1 MSLGDLK
8 RRITTIKNT
17 SKITKAM
24 SLISA
29 AQLSQIKHLSRSF
42 NPYKELIE
50 KITSEIA
57 YENRNRFDQDL
68 EFITLP
74 NEIVVESARKFLS
87 LNANHISDTR
97 KLIVIITSEKGL
109 CGSFNSSAVSRV
121 LDLVDHQTDILC
133 IGKKGYEMLLRQ
145 QRLDKKPN
153 ILKNHYIELNL
164 KQTHPKIVMGQITK
178 PILQLIASNA
188 YSDVKIVYTEF
199 ISMLKQEL
207 VVKSLFPLIIEH
219 KPENTFDF
227 DSKPITMLQNI
238 IPQYLHSIIHSC
250 ILHSLQSE
258 TVKRMVT
265 MDSSSKNS
273 QEMLNDL
280 SLQYNRARQTKVTM
294 ELIEVISGMQ

>member
-1 MSLGDLK
+1 
-8 RRITTIKNT
+8 
-17 SKITKAM
+17 
-24 SLISA
+24 
-29 AQLSQIKHLSRSF
+29 
-42 NPYKELIE
+42 
-50 KITSEIA
+50 
-57 YENRNRFDQDL
+57 
-68 EFITLP
+68 
-74 NEIVVESARKFLS
+74 
-87 LNANHISDTR
+87 
-97 KLIVIITSEKGL
+97 
-109 CGSFNSSAVSRV
+109 
-121 LDLVDHQTDILC
+121 
-133 IGKKGYEMLLRQ
+133 MLLRQ

-164 KQTHPKIVMGQITK
+164 KQMNPKIVMGQITK

-250 ILHSLQSE
+250 ILNSLQSE